1 MQNTQVLI
9 SPYVFPGLKLN
20 GLSKKQFAFLKK
32 AVVTITR
39 EEIVNIVLEGC
50 EVTLEQLLSRCRER
64 DIVDARKITCKV
76 LKTKFN
82 YSLKSIGDFIGGRDH
97 TTIRNLLLKFK
108 DHCQYDDSFRN
119 RARLVLNRL
128 GADFQENYIR
138 IKDNR

>member
-50 EVTLEQLLSRCRER
+50 EVTLEQLVSRCRER

-97 TTIRNLLLKFK
+97 TTVIHSITEFDSLYSNNDAFK
-108 DHCQYDDSFRN
+108 
-119 RARLVLNRL
+119 AK
-128 GADFQENYIR
+128 ADR
-138 IKDNR
+138 ILDKVGIEI

>member
-1 MQNTQVLI
+1 MQNKQVLI

-39 EEIVNIVLEGC
+39 EEIVDIVLKGC
-50 EVTLEQLLSRCRER
+50 EVTLEQLVSRCRER

-97 TTIRNLLLKFK
+97 TTVIHSITEFDSLYGNNEAFK
-108 DHCQYDDSFRN
+108 AKADSI
-119 RARLVLNRL
+119 LDKV
-128 GADFQENYIR
+128 GIEI
-138 IKDNR
+138 

>member
-50 EVTLEQLLSRCRER
+50 EVTLEQLVSRCRER

-97 TTIRNLLLKFK
+97 TTVIHSITEFDSLYNNNDAFKAKADRILDKVGIEIR
-108 DHCQYDDSFRN
+108 
-119 RARLVLNRL
+119 
-128 GADFQENYIR
+128 
-138 IKDNR
+138 

>member
-1 MQNTQVLI
+1 MQNKQVLI

-20 GLSKKQFAFLKK
+20 GLSKKKYPFLKK

-39 EEIVNIVLEGC
+39 EEIVDIVLKGC
-50 EVTLEQLLSRCRER
+50 EVTLEQLVSRCRER

-97 TTIRNLLLKFK
+97 TTVIHSITEFDSLYGNNEAFK
-108 DHCQYDDSFRN
+108 AKADSI
-119 RARLVLNRL
+119 LDKV
-128 GADFQENYIR
+128 GIEI
-138 IKDNR
+138 

>member
-50 EVTLEQLLSRCRER
+50 EVTLEQLVSRCRER

-97 TTIRNLLLKFK
+97 TTVIHSITEFDSLYSNNDAFKAKADRILDKVGIEIR
-108 DHCQYDDSFRN
+108 
-119 RARLVLNRL
+119 
-128 GADFQENYIR
+128 
-138 IKDNR
+138 